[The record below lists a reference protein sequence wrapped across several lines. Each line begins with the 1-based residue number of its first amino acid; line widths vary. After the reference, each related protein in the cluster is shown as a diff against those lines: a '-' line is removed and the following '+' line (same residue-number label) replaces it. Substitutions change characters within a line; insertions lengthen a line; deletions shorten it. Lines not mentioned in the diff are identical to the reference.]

1 MSSRK
6 ITFFFCMCLF
16 VGQGDNHEPCL
27 PRNALAHG
35 YRTREVDIPY
45 DGNCL
50 FHAVE
55 DQLKVLGV
63 PGHTHES
70 LRNLAVQEL
79 RSNMDDNHVCS

>member
-1 MSSRK
+1 
-6 ITFFFCMCLF
+6 MCLF
-16 VGQGDNHEPCL
+16 VGQGEDFETHL
-27 PRNALAHG
+27 ARNARVHG
-35 YRTREVDIPY
+35 YRIREVDIPS

-50 FHAVE
+50 FHAVV

-63 PGHTHES
+63 PGQTHES